1 MGVPKRKPWVCFEQE
16 CEVCNSRG
24 ICDSVPDDCPFAILH
39 GLDMREPGLQER
51 PRRSG
56 KTHNIAEIAA
66 KFVDMGAKVVVV
78 CLNDD
83 MRKYFER
90 EMWTKFE
97 KRCDVETKQT
107 FEKWAEGRGKFFVF
121 TDELL
126 PEEVSALHLT
136 ERGHEFV
143 LGYYT
148 SR

>member
-16 CEVCNSRG
+16 CEVCKSRG
-24 ICDSVPDDCPFAILH
+24 ICDSVPDDCQFAILH

-56 KTHNIAEIAA
+56 KTHDLAELAA

-78 CLNDD
+78 CLSQE
-83 MRKYFER
+83 MGKHFER
-90 EMWTKFE
+90 VMWTKFE
-97 KRCDVETKQT
+97 KRCDIETKYT
-107 FEKWAEGRGKFFVF
+107 FGKRAGRREKFFVL

-136 ERGHEFV
+136 ERGHELV

-148 SR
+148 AR